1 MTGGISIYENHLWK
15 CKVSINGFR
24 FLCNKKFLQNFLLHK
39 KRSTMDTH
47 SHEWKNVAKWAC
59 AGCVECRKRHSLFLN
74 KKNIKKCLHYTKL
87 TGILKITSGLQEE
100 PKNKK
105 Q

>member
-1 MTGGISIYENHLWK
+1 
-15 CKVSINGFR
+15 
-24 FLCNKKFLQNFLLHK
+24 
-39 KRSTMDTH
+39 MDTH

-87 TGILKITSGLQEE
+87 TGILKITSGL
-100 PKNKK
+100 
-105 Q
+105 